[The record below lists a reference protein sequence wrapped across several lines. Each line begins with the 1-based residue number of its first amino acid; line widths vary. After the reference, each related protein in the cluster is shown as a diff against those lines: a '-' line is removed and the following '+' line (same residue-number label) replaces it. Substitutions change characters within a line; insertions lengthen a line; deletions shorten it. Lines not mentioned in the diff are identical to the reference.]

1 MKYGWSFLF
10 LLALFSVPL
19 NAAPSTAF
27 AIKLLASEGAFQPKE
42 CSPVGLWVALS
53 VLAKSSEGAT
63 QRELVQLLDES
74 CSIDS
79 IDHTLSSIKEL
90 KALELS
96 LGLFAKEG
104 IYWKES
110 FLNAMKPLYAQI
122 HMSTCPFHRPEEALL
137 QINNWTKEATKGE
150 IPEILHRDDIDEK
163 TVSCLLSALY
173 FSKNWVEP
181 FKKGTS
187 DWSPF
192 YIGNGVRQVRTM
204 HSSESLPYA
213 SCSFGQYIEKPLAS
227 EQEKGRY
234 VVECFL
240 PHHPLSAQ
248 ELEQALTLC
257 RAQAS
262 RHKVSL
268 SLPQSKGKSFTEWSN
283 WLKKQGVFSLFT
295 DRAAFS
301 RLASIPLA
309 VQQIKEGTTVSLT
322 EAGVIVADVVAVT
335 FRCTACFPEFPSI
348 YLHFNRPFFFLV
360 REKESDTVIS
370 CSYIGSFQQLIE
382 QSST

>member
-1 MKYGWSFLF
+1 MKSLCSFL
-10 LLALFSVPL
+10 LLFVFFSTSL
-19 NAAPSTAF
+19 NGAPSTAF
-27 AIKLLASEGAFQPKE
+27 ALKLLSSEGSFQPKE

-63 QRELVQLLDES
+63 QRELVRLLDES
-74 CSIDS
+74 SSLDS
-79 IDHTLSSIKEL
+79 IDQKLASIKEL

-110 FLNAMKPLYAQI
+110 FLKSMKPLYAKI
-122 HMSTCPFHRPEEALL
+122 HTAICPFHRPEEALL
-137 QINNWTKEATKGE
+137 QINSWAKEATKGE
-150 IPEILHRDDIDEK
+150 IPEILRKGDVDDR

-173 FSKNWVEP
+173 FSKNWSEP
-181 FKKGTS
+181 FKKERS
-187 DWSPF
+187 DWRPF

-204 HSSESLPYA
+204 HSTESLPYA

-227 EQEKGRY
+227 EKERGNY
-234 VVECFL
+234 VAECFL
-240 PHHPLSAQ
+240 PHHPLNAQ
-248 ELEQALTLC
+248 ELEHAISFCRQQA
-257 RAQAS
+257 
-262 RHKVSL
+262 RHHRISL
-268 SLPQSKGKSFTEWSN
+268 SLPQSKGKSFTEWSS
-283 WLKKQGVFSLFT
+283 WLQKQGVCTLFT
-295 DRAAFS
+295 DNAAFS

-309 VQQIKEGTTVSLT
+309 VQKIKEGTTVSLT
-322 EAGVIVADVVAVT
+322 EAGVIVADVVAVP
-335 FRCTACFPEFPSI
+335 FRCTAWFPEPPSI
-348 YLHFNRPFFFLV
+348 DLHFNRPFFFLV